1 MVDLEFCNRHSDSKR
16 VWFRGA
22 TVLTAWLLLS
32 GCQTE
37 GVYEEVSENSGFV
50 RADEAIGESVF
61 VSKETASP
69 ARYADSETVERFS
82 EEVRATYQ
90 FGPGDEFAFLV
101 AHRPEISRETNV
113 IAPDGLVAL
122 PRAGVVRLAGLT
134 LPEATR
140 LLEEKLSPYYTDPK
154 VTLSLT
160 RIHNNRVFVLGRVAN
175 PGAVNFTGSG
185 TLLEALSLAGGLPAD
200 TQKSFLSRCMIVRGS
215 DTVIWIDLRDLLEN
229 GNMTLNARL
238 KNGDFIF
245 IPQSEDQIAYVLGQV
260 RSPGVLVL
268 RSQMTLMDAI
278 MNAGGPTLGADSSKI
293 LLVRMIE
300 GKGYIAEIDFREMFR
315 KGDLRENYV
324 LRAGDIVYVGE
335 TPLQSVNNVITQL
348 LPSMGVIDF
357 SFNSLESLGVMQEI
371 REGLW
376 GQQGTVGRGSSNVE

>member
-1 MVDLEFCNRHSDSKR
+1 MIAGKK
-16 VWFRGA
+16 GA
-22 TVLTAWLLLS
+22 LGRDRWRRFLGWTGLALS
-32 GCQTE
+32 LGLYGCQTG
-37 GVYEEVSENSGFV
+37 GVYEEGTPGEGFV
-50 RADEAIGESVF
+50 RADDLIGESVF
-61 VSKETASP
+61 VSKEEASP
-69 ARYADSETVERFS
+69 ERYADTETVDTFS
-82 EEVRATYQ
+82 KEVDATYR

-101 AHRPEISRETNV
+101 AHRPDISRETNV

-134 LPEATR
+134 LPEATEM
-140 LLEEKLSPYYTDPK
+140 LEEKLSPFYVDPE

-175 PGAVNFTGSG
+175 PGAVNFTGAG

-215 DTVIWIDLRDLLEN
+215 ETVIWIDLRDLLEN

-238 KNGDFIF
+238 RNGDFIF
-245 IPQSEDQIAYVLGQV
+245 IPQSEDQIAYILGQV
-260 RSPGVLVL
+260 RSPGVMVL
-268 RSQMTLMDAI
+268 RSQMTLLDAV
-278 MNAGGPTLGADSSKI
+278 MSAGGPTLGANTSKVF
-293 LLVRMIE
+293 LVRMID
-300 GKGYIAEIDFREMFR
+300 GRGYIAEIDFREMFQ

-335 TPLQSVNNVITQL
+335 TRLQSLNNVITQL